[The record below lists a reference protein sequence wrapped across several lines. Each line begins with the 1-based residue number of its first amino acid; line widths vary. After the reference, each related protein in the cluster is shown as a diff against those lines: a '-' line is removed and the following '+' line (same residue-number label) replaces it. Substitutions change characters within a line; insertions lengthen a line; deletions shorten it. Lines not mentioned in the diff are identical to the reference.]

1 MSDVL
6 LDVDSINTYYGDS
19 HILRDLSISV
29 DRHDVVSILGR
40 NGMGKTTLL
49 NSIMGNVTVE
59 SGITTYDGDDV
70 TNLPVHGRSRR
81 GLSLVPQERRIF
93 PNLTVQ
99 ENLDISNME
108 DGMYSLS
115 EVYDLFP
122 RLKNRLNQ
130 SGYSLSGG
138 EQQMLA
144 VARALLQ
151 RTECLLLDEPF
162 EGLAPMIVEDIAN
175 RLREISAQDVTVV
188 IVGQQ
193 IDETLDLANHSY
205 IIEDGRIV
213 YDDAADALK
222 TDTVSQQRFLGVG

>member
-1 MSDVL
+1 MSDIL